1 MSTLTDQ
8 RVRWPSAMLLQR
20 HGKSFTVTLAGWL
33 RAKAPSALRGT
44 K

>member
-1 MSTLTDQ
+1 MIRKRELLA
-8 RVRWPSAMLLQR
+8 SAA
-20 HGKSFTVTLAGWL
+20 GGESFTVTIAGWL